1 MARPHLTRRRFLALL
16 AGVIEALRVGGAQ
29 VLAGPATFELICR
42 EAWGARKPTGGF
54 KRHTIKRITVHHSA
68 SKLTDNRDAPDHFRS
83 HQRAHQAR
91 GWPDIA
97 YHLLIDRRGN
107 VYEGR
112 SIRAVGDTA
121 TNYDPRGHLLVMC
134 EGHFGE
140 QRPSAAQVDALVDV
154 LAWAVDR
161 YEVPVGTIRGHL
173 DYAST
178 ACPGRALYRR
188 LREVRGLVRDRLGS
202 GGVSLVELCGE
213 AGRDRVADIE
223 AGRA

>member
-1 MARPHLTRRRFLALL
+1 VAVSRRRFIQLVALFL
-16 AGVIEALRVGGAQ
+16 VGGRASAQ
-29 VLAGPATFELICR
+29 QRTIELICR
-42 EAWGARKPTGGF
+42 DAWGARKPSGGF
-54 KRHTIKRITVHHSA
+54 KRHAIKRITVHHSA
-68 SKLTDNRDAPDHFRS
+68 SKLTDNRDAPAHFRA

-112 SIRAVGDTA
+112 RIRAVGDTA
-121 TNYDPRGHLLVMC
+121 TDYDPRGHLLVMC

-161 YEVPVGTIRGHL
+161 YEVPAGTIRGHL

-188 LREVRGLVRDRLGS
+188 LRQVRRLVRDRLAS
-202 GGVSLVELCGE
+202 GRVSLVELCGA
-213 AGRDRVADIE
+213 AGSDRVADIE